1 MSIAKGS
8 TYLVLFVINEK
19 PIMVSTVFT
28 GQYVDVDGIR
38 NYFFVNEGSDK
49 PYTFTAKELT
59 AFLPL
64 NDESLRGTVD
74 ELTI

>member
-8 TYLVLFVINEK
+8 TYLVMFLINDK
-19 PIMVSTVFT
+19 SVLVNTVFT
-28 GQYVDVDGIR
+28 GQYVDVDGVR
-38 NYFFVNEGSDK
+38 NYFFNNEGSDK

-59 AFLPL
+59 AFLPI
-64 NDESLRGTVD
+64 NDESLRGELD